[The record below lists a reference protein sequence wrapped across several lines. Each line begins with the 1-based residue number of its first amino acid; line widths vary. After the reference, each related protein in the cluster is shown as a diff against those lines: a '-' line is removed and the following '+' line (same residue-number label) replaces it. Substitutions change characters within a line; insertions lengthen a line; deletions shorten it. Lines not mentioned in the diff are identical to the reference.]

1 MDITRVFG
9 QLNTSSQYNSD
20 MNNEASGRNGLG
32 AKLVNIMSE
41 MFIVQ
46 VENPG
51 IRFTAVWK

>member
-1 MDITRVFG
+1 
-9 QLNTSSQYNSD
+9 

-41 MFIVQ
+41 IFAVQ

-51 IRFTAVWK
+51 IRFTAVWKQGELISAKTDVDKSIR